1 MFGDFENWLYINTLQ
16 IFIYYKY
23 YIILNKYSWKFPI
36 STILSISGYFKQ
48 FQLNDVNQTR
58 WPTLFDN
65 LSASSPLP
73 TEFFH
78 FYGPKKRCLSK
89 KKTCRE
95 WPEKPWFLVSIKSTE
110 KQVVHLILQLY
121 PCLVIF
127 EGLPSKEKI
136 SLMGFQVN
144 QILIQSF
151 HDFLFQKFYS
161 SPYWS

>member
-1 MFGDFENWLYINTLQ
+1 MLWFYSSKYFAKLYVESIKIPTCNLQ
-16 IFIYYKY
+16 FVLK
-23 YIILNKYSWKFPI
+23 LLI

-48 FQLNDVNQTR
+48 FQFSDVNQTR

-65 LSASSPLP
+65 LSAFSPLL

-78 FYGPKKRCLSK
+78 SYGPKKRCLS

-144 QILIQSF
+144 KILIQSF
-151 HDFLFQKFYS
+151 HDFLFQKFRS
-161 SPYWS
+161 SPYWG